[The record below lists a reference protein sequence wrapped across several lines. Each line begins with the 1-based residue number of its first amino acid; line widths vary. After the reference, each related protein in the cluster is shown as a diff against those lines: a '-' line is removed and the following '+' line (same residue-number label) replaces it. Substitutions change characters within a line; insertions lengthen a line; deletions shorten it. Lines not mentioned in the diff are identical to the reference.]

1 MNLALYREF
10 RPKSFDDVVGQEY
23 IIKTLKNQIKTD
35 RLTHAYLFCG
45 PRGTGKTSTAKIFAR
60 AVNCT
65 HSTDGNPCGLCAE
78 CVALSEPN
86 TDIVEIDAASNN
98 RVEEI
103 RDLREKVNFPP
114 LIGKYKVYIIDEVHM
129 LTDSAFNALLKTL
142 EEPPKHVIFILAT
155 TEIHKLP
162 TTILSRCT
170 RFDFKLLPITTL
182 IEHLKTVFSKK
193 QIACDEKSLYAI
205 AKAGEGSVRD
215 MLSIADSVA
224 SFCDYNITIEQCEKV
239 IGLSNRD
246 SIKNIL
252 RAIAAKDI
260 SALFMAVKSA
270 LGTGKN
276 IQVLCKEMAD
286 FIKNLVMIKSGVGDY
301 AVLDIM
307 PGEFS
312 QFAEIANQFDVGFLK
327 SAFSKFAA
335 IELDLKYSLNPE
347 NLFESACLSLI
358 DTNPAQQSAPTET
371 KPAET
376 KLTPPTPKEVQP
388 PTAQPQ
394 PAQTMAETPA
404 KTDMQPVQN
413 EPTFD
418 EPQQSAD
425 IDRLWGN
432 VLIKFKDYNMFA
444 LINALRSVNKVEQSG
459 HKLILHTNDLSSF
472 EMIDNPDRIEVILK
486 TVKLFDDGME
496 AVEVVYDKEHASTQ
510 DVKDNLKQV
519 FKTKIQFK

>member
-10 RPKSFDDVVGQEY
+10 RPKNFDEVVGQDF

-65 HSTDGNPCGLCAE
+65 HSQDGNPCGVCAE
-78 CVALSEPN
+78 CVALSEAN

-142 EEPPKHVIFILAT
+142 EEPPKHIIFILAT

-162 TTILSRCT
+162 ATILSRCT
-170 RFDFKLLPITTL
+170 RFDFKLLPINVL
-182 IEHLKTVFSKK
+182 VEHLKSVFSKK
-193 QIACDEKSLYAI
+193 NVSCDEKSLYAI
-205 AKAGEGSVRD
+205 ARAGEGSVRD

-239 IGLSNRD
+239 IGLSNKD
-246 SIKNIL
+246 NIKNIL
-252 RAIAAKDI
+252 LSIANKDV
-260 SALFMAVKSA
+260 SNLFLSIKSA
-270 LGTGKN
+270 LGMGKN

-286 FIKNLVMIKSGVGDY
+286 YIKNLVMIKSGVGDY
-301 AVLDIM
+301 SILDIL
-307 PGEFS
+307 PGEYAQYVDIS
-312 QFAEIANQFDVGFLK
+312 KLFDINLLK
-327 SAFSKFAA
+327 RAFSKFAA

-347 NLFESACLSLI
+347 NLFESACLELV
-358 DTNPAQQSAPTET
+358 DSAAVVPP
-371 KPAET
+371 KPAEQ
-376 KLTPPTPKEVQP
+376 KIEPNQPPKPAPVQPAPVQPVEQEKEV
-388 PTAQPQ
+388 TEIER
-394 PAQTMAETPA
+394 M
-404 KTDMQPVQN
+404 
-413 EPTFD
+413 
-418 EPQQSAD
+418 
-425 IDRLWGN
+425 WGN
-432 VLIKFKDYNMFA
+432 VLIKFKEYNMFA
-444 LINALRSVNKVEQSG
+444 LINALRSVNKVEEQA

-472 EMIDNPDRIEVILK
+472 ETIDNPERIEVILK
-486 TVKLFDDGME
+486 TAKLFDDSLT
-496 AVEVVYDKEHASTQ
+496 AVEAVYDKDNASTQ

-519 FKTKIQFK
+519 FKSKIKFKE

>member
-10 RPKSFDDVVGQEY
+10 RPKNFDDVVGQEY
-23 IIKTLKNQIKTD
+23 IIKTLQNQIKTD

-86 TDIVEIDAASNN
+86 TDIIEIDAASNN

-162 TTILSRCT
+162 ATILSRCT
-170 RFDFKLLPITTL
+170 RFDFKLLPINTL
-182 IEHLKTVFSKK
+182 IDHLKNVFSKK
-193 QIACDEKSLYAI
+193 QIECDEKSLYAI

-224 SFCDYNITIEQCEKV
+224 SFCDYKITIDQCEKV

-252 RAIAAKDI
+252 QAIANKDI

-312 QFAEIANQFDVGFLK
+312 QFSEMAAQFDIGFLK
-327 SAFSKFAA
+327 QAFSKFAA
-335 IELDLKYSLNPE
+335 VELDLKYSLNPE
-347 NLFESACLSLI
+347 NLFESACLSLV
-358 DTNPAQQSAPTET
+358 DTNFSEPQSSVQPAVVPQKPATQATPIATPQPSAPAQLDKVQLPTE
-371 KPAET
+371 P
-376 KLTPPTPKEVQP
+376 KL
-388 PTAQPQ
+388 
-394 PAQTMAETPA
+394 
-404 KTDMQPVQN
+404 
-413 EPTFD
+413 D
-418 EPQQSAD
+418 EPKQSSE
-425 IDRLWGN
+425 IERLWGN
-432 VLIKFKDYNMFA
+432 VLVKFKDYNMFA
-444 LINALRSVNKVEQSG
+444 LINALRSVNKVEEAN

-472 EMIDNPDRIEVILK
+472 EMIDNPDRIDVILK
-486 TVKLFDDGME
+486 TAKLFDDSL
-496 AVEVVYDKEHASTQ
+496 ASVEVVYDKDHASTQ

-519 FKTKIQFK
+519 FKNKIQFK